1 MRDRELDREIGRL
14 AIPAFA
20 TLLSEPLYLLTDTAI
35 VGHLGTRQLAGL
47 AVATSILLTVHSLA
61 TFLAYGTTSSV
72 ARLLGAGHREEAA
85 HQAVQG
91 LWLALGLGMTAA
103 VVGAIATRPLVGLFG
118 AHGSVTDHAALYLR
132 VSLLGLPALLITLAG
147 TGYLRGRR
155 DTRTPLA
162 VAVGS
167 ATLNLVL
174 ELVLITGLGFGLGA
188 SAAATVVAQWA
199 AALVLVRA
207 VARDARPLG
216 VGLAPHRGTQGQ
228 LARTG
233 LDLVVRTSA
242 LRLTLLVATG
252 IAARI
257 GTDAVAAHQIAFEIW
272 NFLAMALDALAIA
285 AQALVGHAVGAG
297 DASAARATTRRLLV
311 LGAGGCVLTAGLVLA
326 LLPVLPHLFTP
337 DPVVARTVRTL
348 LVAVAVLQPLAAVAF
363 VLDGVLIGAGDLRY
377 LAVAGVIAT
386 ATFALAAAPI
396 LPLGL
401 GVTWVWVALG
411 AWMAARVTTLALRA
425 RTDHW
430 LAQAAP
436 A

>member
-91 LWLALGLGMTAA
+91 LWLALGLGTTAA
-103 VVGAIATRPLVGLFG
+103 VVGAIATRPLVGVFG
-118 AHGSVTDHAALYLR
+118 AHGSVTDHAVLYLR

-188 SAAATVVAQWA
+188 SAAATVAHVTSP
-199 AALVLVRA
+199 RDRRESFIA
-207 VARDARPLG
+207 VASPGVSLG
-216 VGLAPHRGTQGQ
+216 SSPPFTRVGRGG
-228 LARTG
+228 
-233 LDLVVRTSA
+233 
-242 LRLTLLVATG
+242 
-252 IAARI
+252 
-257 GTDAVAAHQIAFEIW
+257 
-272 NFLAMALDALAIA
+272 
-285 AQALVGHAVGAG
+285 
-297 DASAARATTRRLLV
+297 
-311 LGAGGCVLTAGLVLA
+311 
-326 LLPVLPHLFTP
+326 
-337 DPVVARTVRTL
+337 
-348 LVAVAVLQPLAAVAF
+348 
-363 VLDGVLIGAGDLRY
+363 
-377 LAVAGVIAT
+377 
-386 ATFALAAAPI
+386 AAP
-396 LPLGL
+396 
-401 GVTWVWVALG
+401 
-411 AWMAARVTTLALRA
+411 RR
-425 RTDHW
+425 
-430 LAQAAP
+430 AAP
-436 A
+436 APGRSRRGWSRRAPRRSRGR